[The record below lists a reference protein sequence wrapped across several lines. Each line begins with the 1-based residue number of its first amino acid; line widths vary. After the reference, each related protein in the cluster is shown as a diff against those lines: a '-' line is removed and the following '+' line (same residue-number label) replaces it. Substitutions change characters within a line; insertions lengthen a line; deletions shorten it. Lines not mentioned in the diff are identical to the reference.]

1 MNDKITL
8 QAISDIFASHYG
20 VSKKTSDVFGKA
32 FFDTIVEGLNKDG
45 IVRIEGLGTFK
56 IVEVGSRESVNV
68 TNGERI
74 VIDGYKKVT
83 FVADDVAEPQKEE
96 AKEPVAEV
104 AAPEPVVEEPK
115 AEEII
120 APVVAPIIE
129 EVKQEE
135 VIAPVVAPIIEEVKQ
150 EEVIAPVIEEP
161 KQEEVTVDEFSGI
174 DLVISTPE
182 SLAAYNNRIEPSAI
196 TEPVKVVEE
205 PTPIVEEPAPVVV
218 EPVTIVEEPAPVVE
232 EPTPI
237 AEEPEQDVPEPVVSP
252 EPDAVPKPLAEPII
266 SNVTP
271 EQKVEDEEEEEGDA
285 ERWFLVAL
293 AAVLLICVFVCGY
306 KYVNTEEADPQ
317 PEPPVEKIDNKQAIA
332 DSLRADSIAKALVE
346 DSIKQEKLRMEEEAK
361 IAAEK
366 AAAERAAAEKADAE
380 RAAKAVAEAKK
391 AAEKA
396 AAAKLAAE
404 KAAAAKKEAERK
416 AAAEKAAAAKKEA
429 ERKAAA
435 AKPKVPRT
443 HVLRQGEHIYQLSR
457 KYYGTPDSAKA
468 IIRLNKFAN
477 PNNVPLGT
485 VVKLP

>member
-120 APVVAPIIE
+120 APVAAPIIE

-135 VIAPVVAPIIEEVKQ
+135 VIAPVV
-150 EEVIAPVIEEP
+150 EEP

-174 DLVISTPE
+174 DLIISTPE
-182 SLAAYNNRIEPSAI
+182 SLAAYNNRIPSAI

-205 PTPIVEEPAPVVV
+205 PAPIVEEHAPV
-218 EPVTIVEEPAPVVE
+218 IEETPSVVE
-232 EPTPI
+232 ESTTI
-237 AEEPEQDVPEPVVSP
+237 AEEPEHVVPEPAVSPEPIVEPEPVV
-252 EPDAVPKPLAEPII
+252 VPKPLAEPII

-271 EQKVEDEEEEEGDA
+271 EQKVEDEEEEESDA
-285 ERWFLVAL
+285 KRWLLVAF

-306 KYVNTEEADPQ
+306 KYVNTEEVDSQ

-396 AAAKLAAE
+396 SAAKLAAE

>member
-96 AKEPVAEV
+96 VKEPVAEV

-115 AEEII
+115 A
-120 APVVAPIIE
+120 
-129 EVKQEE
+129 EE

-150 EEVIAPVIEEP
+150 EEVIAPVVEEP

-174 DLVISTPE
+174 DLIISTPE
-182 SLAAYNNRIEPSAI
+182 SLAAYNNRIPSAI

-205 PTPIVEEPAPVVV
+205 PTPIVEEPAPV
-218 EPVTIVEEPAPVVE
+218 IEEAPYVVE
-232 EPTPI
+232 ESTTI
-237 AEEPEQDVPEPVVSP
+237 AEEPEQVVPEPAVSP
-252 EPDAVPKPLAEPII
+252 EPIVSPEPVAVPKPLAEPII

-271 EQKVEDEEEEEGDA
+271 EQKVEDEEEEESDA
-285 ERWFLVAL
+285 KRWFLVAF

-396 AAAKLAAE
+396 SAAKLAAE

>member
-120 APVVAPIIE
+120 APVAAPIIE

-135 VIAPVVAPIIEEVKQ
+135 IIAPVV
-150 EEVIAPVIEEP
+150 EEP

-174 DLVISTPE
+174 DLIISTPE
-182 SLAAYNNRIEPSAI
+182 SLAAYNNRIPSAI

-205 PTPIVEEPAPVVV
+205 PTPIVEEPAPV
-218 EPVTIVEEPAPVVE
+218 IEETPSVVE
-232 EPTPI
+232 ESTTI
-237 AEEPEQDVPEPVVSP
+237 AEEPEHVVPEPVVSP
-252 EPDAVPKPLAEPII
+252 EPIVEPEPVVVPKPLAEPII
-266 SNVTP
+266 SNVTS
-271 EQKVEDEEEEEGDA
+271 EQKVEDEEEEESDA
-285 ERWFLVAL
+285 KRWLLVAF

-306 KYVNTEEADPQ
+306 KYVNTEEVDSQ

-396 AAAKLAAE
+396 SAAKLAAE

>member
-115 AEEII
+115 AEEVI
-120 APVVAPIIE
+120 APVAAPIIE

-150 EEVIAPVIEEP
+150 EEVIAPVVEEP

-174 DLVISTPE
+174 DLIISTPE
-182 SLAAYNNRIEPSAI
+182 SLAAYNNRIPSAI

-205 PTPIVEEPAPVVV
+205 PTPIVEEPAPV
-218 EPVTIVEEPAPVVE
+218 IEETPSVVE
-232 EPTPI
+232 ESTTI
-237 AEEPEQDVPEPVVSP
+237 AEEPEHVVPEPAVSP
-252 EPDAVPKPLAEPII
+252 EPIVEPEPVAVPKPLAEPII

-271 EQKVEDEEEEEGDA
+271 EQKVEDEEEEESDA
-285 ERWFLVAL
+285 KRWLLVAF

-306 KYVNTEEADPQ
+306 KYVNTEEVDSQ

-429 ERKAAA
+429 ERKATA

>member
-96 AKEPVAEV
+96 VKEPVAEV
-104 AAPEPVVEEPK
+104 AAPEPVVEGPK
-115 AEEII
+115 AEEVI
-120 APVVAPIIE
+120 APVAAPIIE

-135 VIAPVVAPIIEEVKQ
+135 VIAPVVAPTIEEVKQ

-174 DLVISTPE
+174 DLIISTPE
-182 SLAAYNNRIEPSAI
+182 SLAAYNNRIPSAI

-205 PTPIVEEPAPVVV
+205 PTPIVEEPAPV
-218 EPVTIVEEPAPVVE
+218 IEETPSVVE
-232 EPTPI
+232 ESTTPI
-237 AEEPEQDVPEPVVSP
+237 AEEQEHVVPEPAVSPEPIVEPEPVV
-252 EPDAVPKPLAEPII
+252 VPKPVAEPII

-271 EQKVEDEEEEEGDA
+271 EQKVEDELEEESDA
-285 ERWFLVAL
+285 KRWLLVAF

-306 KYVNTEEADPQ
+306 KYVNTEEVDSQ

>member
-32 FFDTIVEGLNKDG
+32 FFDTIVEGLNRDG

-120 APVVAPIIE
+120 APVAAPIIE

-135 VIAPVVAPIIEEVKQ
+135 VIAPVV
-150 EEVIAPVIEEP
+150 EEP

-174 DLVISTPE
+174 DLIISTPE
-182 SLAAYNNRIEPSAI
+182 SLAAYNNRIPSAI

-205 PTPIVEEPAPVVV
+205 PAPIVEEHAPV
-218 EPVTIVEEPAPVVE
+218 IEETPSVVE
-232 EPTPI
+232 ESTTI
-237 AEEPEQDVPEPVVSP
+237 AEEPEQVVPEPAVSPEPIVEPEPVV
-252 EPDAVPKPLAEPII
+252 VPKPVAEPII

-271 EQKVEDEEEEEGDA
+271 EQKVEDEEEEESDA
-285 ERWFLVAL
+285 KRWLLVAF

-306 KYVNTEEADPQ
+306 KYVNTEEVDSQ